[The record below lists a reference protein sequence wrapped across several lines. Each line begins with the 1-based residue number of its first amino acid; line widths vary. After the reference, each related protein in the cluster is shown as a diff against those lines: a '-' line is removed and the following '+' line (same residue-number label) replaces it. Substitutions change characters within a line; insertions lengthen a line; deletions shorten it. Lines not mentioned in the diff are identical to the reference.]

1 MRCRWQRIFCD
12 TAGIF
17 CCAGKGIYME
27 EKKTQLPAEE
37 EKDPREKN
45 VRSLKFFW
53 NGLIIIFLVISAVKM
68 VQIGNISGFVMT
80 AATAIILVIDFLM
93 WKKIPKDI
101 GFYGMGRAVLI
112 GLIICS
118 FFVNT
123 GFGNFGVYTKQ
134 LKYVESHDYYVKH
147 FPPKVWEGMELIS
160 IQYGPKKGLNAIF
173 CMEEE
178 AFFEQMI
185 ARTAH
190 ESEVMFTLEE
200 YQKGE
205 INETAY
211 EFAKK
216 KINKN
221 SSDAKEPYFHID
233 GELVQA
239 YPKGEHGET
248 PGHVEI
254 YVLKWSYT
262 EDGKEFRAVVVDRNQ
277 NKIEYLSRKF

>member
-1 MRCRWQRIFCD
+1 MDESKEQV
-12 TAGIF
+12 
-17 CCAGKGIYME
+17 
-27 EKKTQLPAEE
+27 PAEE

-53 NGLIIIFLVISAVKM
+53 SGLILIFLVISAVKM
-68 VQIGNISGFVMT
+68 VQIGNVSGFIMT
-80 AATAIILVIDFLM
+80 AVTVVILIADFAL

-123 GFGNFGVYTKQ
+123 GFGNFGVYTSQ
-134 LKYVESHDYYVKH
+134 LKYVESHDYYIKH
-147 FPPKVWEGMELIS
+147 FPPKVWDGMELVS

-173 CMEEE
+173 FIAGE
-178 AFFEQMI
+178 AFMEQMI

-190 ESEVMFTLEE
+190 ETEVMFTLDE

-205 INETAY
+205 INATAY
-211 EFAKK
+211 EIAKE
-216 KINKN
+216 KINK
-221 SSDAKEPYFHID
+221 SSSNVREPYFYID
-233 GELVQA
+233 GELVQS
-239 YPKGEHGET
+239 YPKGEHTEALGY
-248 PGHVEI
+248 VEI

-262 EDGKEFRAVVVDRNQ
+262 EDGKELRAVVVDKNQ
-277 NKIEYLSRKF
+277 NKIEYISRKF